1 MIVLND
7 VLERRG
13 FGVPGVQGAVEPA
26 LSKMGEHFR
35 SLNFPAEIQRLGRL
49 VKGGVMSCTHCLAQV
64 KVKTFIR
71 CQKSTKILSGLLG

>member
-1 MIVLND
+1 MLKIVLND

-49 VKGGVMSCTHCLAQV
+49 VKGGVMSFTHWLAQLRSRPLLDV
-64 KVKTFIR
+64 KNPS
-71 CQKSTKILSGLLG
+71 KSHLVF